1 MSSKS
6 LVTIYIPCRNYGNFL
21 AQSVESVFNQ
31 SYTNW
36 ELVIINEASDDN
48 TSEIA
53 RELCKREP
61 QKTTFIDN
69 KKPLGLQKL
78 ANLVL
83 SQANGKYMMRLDADD
98 WLDENALLLLVSKL
112 ENSSDSGLVFG
123 NYYYT
128 NQEGNV
134 IGVET
139 SFEENVG
146 ESLSKIPPHGA
157 CTLFRTRALKTVG
170 GYSEDVNAQDGWDL
184 WYKLSNRIG
193 ATSIRTP
200 VFYYRQHS
208 ESLSK
213 DNERLLK
220 ARSKIFENVGKKLEG
235 DYIPTVLA
243 VIPVKESYPEFEGVP
258 FVKVKGISL
267 LEHSIK
273 NASQSKKVSQITVM
287 SESQKVLD
295 FSKNLSAEG
304 KVCKHRLIKREKIK
318 KSKNIPIRD
327 FMTLA

>member
-1 MSSKS
+1 MSSES

-21 AQSVESVFNQ
+21 TQSVESVFNQ

-53 RELCKREP
+53 KGLCEREP
-61 QKTTFIDN
+61 KKTTFIDN

-98 WLDENALLLLVSKL
+98 WLDENALLLLVTKL
-112 ENSSDSGLVFG
+112 ESSDDLGLVFG

-128 NQEGNV
+128 NQEGSV

-146 ESLSKIPPHGA
+146 ASLSKIPPHGA

-213 DNERLLK
+213 DNERLLN

-235 DYIPTVLA
+235 DYTPTVLA
-243 VIPVKESYPEFEGVP
+243 VIPVKESYPDFEGVP
-258 FVKVKGISL
+258 Y
-267 LEHSIK
+267 IK
-273 NASQSKKVSQITVM
+273 I
-287 SESQKVLD
+287 
-295 FSKNLSAEG
+295 NLS
-304 KVCKHRLIKREKIK
+304 LIHI
-318 KSKNIPIRD
+318 
-327 FMTLA
+327 